1 MKRIVILGAGES
13 GAGAA
18 VLAKVKGFETFV
30 SDMSAIKDKYKELL
44 DSHHI
49 AWEEGHHTEELIL
62 NADEVIKSPGIP
74 NDAPLILKLK
84 AQGTP
89 VISEIEFAG
98 RYTDA
103 KMICITGSNGKTT
116 TTSLIYHIFKS
127 ADLNVGLAGNIGKS
141 LALQVAEE
149 HHDYYIIELSS
160 FQLDNMYN
168 FRANIAVLMN
178 ITPDHLDRYDH
189 CMQNY
194 IDAKFRITQNQT
206 TDDAFIFW
214 NDDPIIKQELAKHG
228 LKAHLYPFAAVKED
242 GAIAYV
248 EDHEVKITEPIAFN
262 MEQEELAL
270 TGQHNL
276 YNSLAAGISAN
287 LAGITKENIRKALSD
302 FKGVEHRLE
311 KVARVRGIDFINDSK
326 ATNVNSCWYALQ
338 SMTTKTVLILGG
350 KDKGNDY
357 TEIEDLVREKCSALV
372 YLGLHNEKLHDFF
385 DRFGLPVAD
394 VQTGMKDAVEAAY
407 KLAKKGETVLL
418 SPCCASF
425 DLFKSYEDR
434 GDQFKKYEMDLLK
447 SIFKGDK
454 VIWIIFLCLCLISI
468 IEVFS
473 AASTLTYKSGDHWGP
488 ITQHSI
494 ILMVGAVVVVFLH
507 NVPYKWFQVFPVFLY
522 PISLVL
528 LAFVTL
534 MGIITGD
541 RVNGAARW
549 MTFMGL
555 QFQPSELAKMAVII
569 AVSFI
574 LSKRQDEEGAN
585 PKAFKYIMI
594 LTGLVLLLIAPEN
607 LSTAMLLFGVVFM
620 MMFIGRVAAKK
631 LLLLAGGLVLIVALG
646 VGTVVAI
653 PAKTLHNTP
662 GLHRLET
669 WQNRIKGF
677 FDKDEVPAA
686 KFDIDKDAQIAHA
699 RIAIA
704 TSHVVGKGPGNSI
717 QRDFLSQA
725 FSDFIFA
732 IVIEEMGLIGG
743 IFVVFLYLCLLMRAG
758 RIAQKCERT
767 FPAFLVMGIALLL
780 VSQAILNMMV
790 AVGLF
795 PVTGQP
801 LPLVSKGGTSTL
813 INCAYIGMILSVSR
827 YTAHLEEQ
835 KAHDAQIQMQ
845 IEAGTATSEAQ
856 AAAEP
861 TAQILNS
868 DAKFEDEHDSSK

>member
-1 MKRIVILGAGES
+1 
-13 GAGAA
+13 
-18 VLAKVKGFETFV
+18 
-30 SDMSAIKDKYKELL
+30 
-44 DSHHI
+44 
-49 AWEEGHHTEELIL
+49 
-62 NADEVIKSPGIP
+62 
-74 NDAPLILKLK
+74 
-84 AQGTP
+84 
-89 VISEIEFAG
+89 
-98 RYTDA
+98 
-103 KMICITGSNGKTT
+103 
-116 TTSLIYHIFKS
+116 
-127 ADLNVGLAGNIGKS
+127 
-141 LALQVAEE
+141 
-149 HHDYYIIELSS
+149 
-160 FQLDNMYN
+160 
-168 FRANIAVLMN
+168 
-178 ITPDHLDRYDH
+178 
-189 CMQNY
+189 
-194 IDAKFRITQNQT
+194 
-206 TDDAFIFW
+206 
-214 NDDPIIKQELAKHG
+214 
-228 LKAHLYPFAAVKED
+228 
-242 GAIAYV
+242 
-248 EDHEVKITEPIAFN
+248 
-262 MEQEELAL
+262 
-270 TGQHNL
+270 
-276 YNSLAAGISAN
+276 
-287 LAGITKENIRKALSD
+287 
-302 FKGVEHRLE
+302 
-311 KVARVRGIDFINDSK
+311 
-326 ATNVNSCWYALQ
+326 
-338 SMTTKTVLILGG
+338 
-350 KDKGNDY
+350 
-357 TEIEDLVREKCSALV
+357 
-372 YLGLHNEKLHDFF
+372 
-385 DRFGLPVAD
+385 
-394 VQTGMKDAVEAAY
+394 
-407 KLAKKGETVLL
+407 
-418 SPCCASF
+418 
-425 DLFKSYEDR
+425 
-434 GDQFKKYEMDLLK
+434 MDLLK
-447 SIFKGDK
+447 NIFKGDK

-594 LTGLVLLLIAPEN
+594 LTGLVLILIAPEN

-631 LLLLAGGLVLIVALG
+631 LLLLAGGLILIGALG

-653 PAKTLHNTP
+653 PAKTLHSTP

-743 IFVVFLYLCLLMRAG
+743 IFVVFLYLL
-758 RIAQKCERT
+758 
-767 FPAFLVMGIALLL
+767 
-780 VSQAILNMMV
+780 S
-790 AVGLF
+790 
-795 PVTGQP
+795 
-801 LPLVSKGGTSTL
+801 L
-813 INCAYIGMILSVSR
+813 IHIS
-827 YTAHLEEQ
+827 
-835 KAHDAQIQMQ
+835 
-845 IEAGTATSEAQ
+845 
-856 AAAEP
+856 EP
-861 TAQILNS
+861 TR
-868 DAKFEDEHDSSK
+868 H